1 MYRIRAFLFDI
12 LWLIVSGGN
21 VEASRASA
29 TGEFVHIIK
38 IPDFYSHVF

>member
-12 LWLIVSGGN
+12 LWLIVSGGT
-21 VEASRASA
+21 VETSRVSV

-38 IPDFYSHVF
+38 IPDFYSNVF